1 MANYNVDIA
10 VGIKNAL
17 ALKKFNKDVKETSL
31 VVKGL
36 NEGIRKGSNA
46 YEKSLRTLSK
56 SLQKTKVNINNAAVG
71 TDAFRKS
78 ALDLVRAEKSLNKEL
93 ELQNKLLEQLRKNED
108 QFGVAQSSSSNRV
121 RRNVAESRRSR
132 ISSKFKTLDT
142 STPSIDLR
150 NRVRENIRQSRIS
163 RFGSGFADFNQNFEQ
178 RIAQRNQAEFQ
189 RNQIEIKN
197 RLRRNINQSKF
208 GRFGSGFADFSQ
220 TVDSNIAAQNQRA
233 IKTNVLRNI
242 RESQRSRIGAGFRSL
257 SLSGQTSP
265 VGEKIARA
273 LENEKKLV
281 KEVEAIRGRA
291 SKKREANTKRQ
302 LALEKRSNAFVK
314 KAIKEETALRK
325 KAEKE
330 ANQLAAK
337 RRERRRRLGST
348 ASSAIIGGAFPLLFG
363 QTGAAAVGGGIGGA
377 AGGLIGGQFGFA
389 LSILGTAIGSAI
401 DKNEKFNKSL
411 AALNVQFTATSGGS
425 QVLAADIDRLAKRL
439 NVTKEEAIAALS
451 AFKEFGSSSIAK
463 SLVGIFGTNAG
474 AFDTLAATNRQAAL
488 AQQIFQ
494 ARKDIGNQTAKQLL
508 QQNLINDAS
517 VIELAL
523 AEAKAKAA
531 NDRLIAEAKIV
542 TLQDRIL
549 AGAASDG
556 FNFVDP
562 SIFGQERAQKIQKEF
577 EEGRN
582 KRIKDFKEA
591 LEQVRQML
599 GLVNEA
605 NGQFGQSGVLAF
617 SAINDK
623 VKDLQDE
630 IKALQNPI
638 RQAIALSDTIGTSFE
653 ESFKGVIKG
662 TMTVADAFRNMLN
675 KIADYFLDTAARM
688 MANQLQQGIL
698 GLFSNLFSPAPLGD
712 VQGEFMP
719 SRPQFRGAKAEG
731 GPVKGGSSYLV
742 GERGPEMFS
751 PGVSGMITPNHAL
764 GRSTNIVV
772 NVDAS
777 GSNVEGDENEGR
789 ALGIALSAAI
799 ETELIKQKRP
809 GGLLA

>member
-10 VGIKNAL
+10 VGIKNAQ
-17 ALKKFNKDVKETSL
+17 ALKKFNKEVKETSL

-46 YEKSLRTLSK
+46 YEKSLSALSK

-142 STPSIDLR
+142 PTPSIDLR

-163 RFGSGFADFNQNFEQ
+163 RFGLGSGQTSPITSGF
-178 RIAQRNQAEFQ
+178 
-189 RNQIEIKN
+189 
-197 RLRRNINQSKF
+197 L
-208 GRFGSGFADFSQ
+208 DFSRR
-220 TVDSNIAAQNQRA
+220 VEDGSFLLKNQRD

-281 KEVEAIRGRA
+281 KEVKAMRDKA
-291 SKKREANTKRQ
+291 SKKRIANTKRQ

-325 KAEKE
+325 KAEAEENKI
-330 ANQLAAK
+330 AQK
-337 RRERRRRLGST
+337 RRARRQKFGST

-401 DKNEKFNKSL
+401 DKNDKFNQSL
-411 AALNVQFTATSGGS
+411 AALNVRFSDVSGSAQLTSE
-425 QVLAADIDRLAKRL
+425 DIDKVARRLKI
-439 NVTKEEAIAALS
+439 TKEEAFGVLG
-451 AFKEFGSSSIAK
+451 AFAQFGSGSIAT
-463 SLVGIFGTNAG
+463 SLTEIFGSDAA
-474 AFDTLAATNRQAAL
+474 AFNSIATANRQAQL
-488 AQQIFQ
+488 ANQIFET
-494 ARKDIGNQTAKQLL
+494 RTKIGNEVATQLL
-508 QQNLINDAS
+508 QQNLITDSAT
-517 VIELAL
+517 IELAL
-523 AEAKAKAA
+523 AEARAKAE
-531 NDRLIAEAKIV
+531 NDIAVARAKQI
-542 TLQDRIL
+542 TFLDRFRDFGEEL
-549 AGAASDG
+549 LFRGG
-556 FNFVDP
+556 GDP
-562 SIFGQERAQKIQKEF
+562 TRYGEGRAEKLQKEF

-582 KRIKDFKEA
+582 KRMKDFKEA

-599 GLVNEA
+599 ALVNEA
-605 NGQFGQSGVLAF
+605 NGQFGQSGVLAI

-630 IKALQNPI
+630 MKALRDPI
-638 RQAIALSDTIGTSFE
+638 RLAINLSDVMGASFE
-653 ESFKGVIKG
+653 ESFKGIVKG
-662 TMTVADAFRNMLN
+662 TMTVADAFRSMLN
-675 KIADYFLDTAARM
+675 RIADVFLDTAARM
-688 MANQLQQGIL
+688 LANQFQQGIL
-698 GLFSNLFSPAPLGD
+698 GLLGNIFNPFTITGGATNTALSTTQQVAKDTALYSSLGSVNTFPAGSFANGGYA
-712 VQGEFMP
+712 Q
-719 SRPQFRGAKAEG
+719 RGK
-731 GPVKGGSSYLV
+731 SYIV
-742 GERGPEMFS
+742 GERGAELFTPGAVGGQVS
-751 PGVSGMITPNHAL
+751 PMG
-764 GRSTNIVV
+764 STNIVV

-777 GSNVEGDENEGR
+777 GSSVEGDEEQGR
-789 ALGIALSAAI
+789 ELGRMISVAI
-799 ETELIKQKRP
+799 QSELIKQKRP
-809 GGLLA
+809 GGMLA

>member
-10 VGIKNAL
+10 VGIKNAQ

-46 YEKSLRTLSK
+46 YEKSLRTLSQ

-142 STPSIDLR
+142 PTPSIDLR

-163 RFGSGFADFNQNFEQ
+163 RFGLGSGQTSPITSGF
-178 RIAQRNQAEFQ
+178 
-189 RNQIEIKN
+189 
-197 RLRRNINQSKF
+197 L
-208 GRFGSGFADFSQ
+208 DFSRR
-220 TVDSNIAAQNQRA
+220 VEDGSFLLKNQRD

-302 LALEKRSNAFVK
+302 LSLEKRSNAFVK

-325 KAEKE
+325 KAEAEENKI
-330 ANQLAAK
+330 AQK
-337 RRERRRRLGST
+337 RRARRQKFGST

-401 DKNEKFNKSL
+401 DKNDKFNQSL
-411 AALNVQFTATSGGS
+411 AALNVQFTNVSGGA
-425 QVLAADIDRLAKRL
+425 QLTAKDIDAVAKRL
-439 NVTKEEAIAALS
+439 SITKEEAFGVLG
-451 AFKEFGSSSIAK
+451 AFAQFGSGSIAK
-463 SLVGIFGTNAG
+463 SLTEIFGSDAA
-474 AFDTLAATNRQAAL
+474 AFNSVATANRQAQL
-488 AQQIFQ
+488 ANEIFQ
-494 ARKDIGNQTAKQLL
+494 TRTKIGNEVATQLL
-508 QQNLINDAS
+508 QQNLITDSAT
-517 VIELAL
+517 IELAL
-523 AEAKAKAA
+523 AEARAKAE
-531 NDRLIAEAKIV
+531 NDIAVARAKQITFLDKFRDV
-542 TLQDRIL
+542 FGGEFERSL
-549 AGAASDG
+549 AGGKGAER
-556 FNFVDP
+556 
-562 SIFGQERAQKIQKEF
+562 FGENRGNKLQKEF

-582 KRIKDFKEA
+582 QRMENFKKA
-591 LEQVRQML
+591 LEEVRIML

-605 NGQFGQSGVLAF
+605 NGQFGQSSVLAF

-630 IKALQNPI
+630 MKMLQNPI
-638 RQAIALSDTIGTSFE
+638 RLAINLSDVMGASFE
-653 ESFKGVIKG
+653 ESFKGIVKG
-662 TMTVADAFRNMLN
+662 TMTVADAFRSMLN
-675 KIADYFLDTAARM
+675 RIADVFLDTAARM
-688 MANQLQQGIL
+688 LANQFQQGIL
-698 GLFSNLFSPAPLGD
+698 GLLGNIFNPFTITGGATNTALSTTQQVARDTALYNSLGSVNTFPAGSFANGGRPPVGR
-712 VQGEFMP
+712 P
-719 SRPQFRGAKAEG
+719 SI
-731 GPVKGGSSYLV
+731 V
-742 GERGPEMFS
+742 GERGAELFVPDRA
-751 PGVSGMITPNHAL
+751 GTIIPNHEL
-764 GRSTNIVV
+764 GGSTNIVV

-777 GSNVEGDENEGR
+777 GSNVEGDEDEGR

>member
-10 VGIKNAL
+10 VGIKNAQ

-46 YEKSLRTLSK
+46 YEKSLRTLSQ

-142 STPSIDLR
+142 PTPSIDLR

-163 RFGSGFADFNQNFEQ
+163 RFGLGSGQTSPITSGF
-178 RIAQRNQAEFQ
+178 
-189 RNQIEIKN
+189 
-197 RLRRNINQSKF
+197 L
-208 GRFGSGFADFSQ
+208 DFSRR
-220 TVDSNIAAQNQRA
+220 VEDGSFLLKNQRD

-281 KEVEAIRGRA
+281 KEVKAIRGRA

-302 LALEKRSNAFVK
+302 LSLEKRSNAFVK

-330 ANQLAAK
+330 ANELATK
-337 RRERRRRLGST
+337 RRARRQKLGST

-401 DKNEKFNKSL
+401 DKNEKFRQSL
-411 AALNVQFTATSGGS
+411 AALNVQFTDTSGGT
-425 QVLAADIDRLAKRL
+425 QILAADVDRLAKRL
-439 NVTKEEAIAALS
+439 GVTKDEAIAALS
-451 AFKEFGSSSIAK
+451 AFKEFGSGSIAK
-463 SLVGIFGTNAG
+463 SLVGIFGTDSG
-474 AFDTLAATNRQAAL
+474 SFDTLAATNRQAVL
-488 AQQIFQ
+488 AKQIFDT
-494 ARKDIGNQTAKQLL
+494 RKEIGNQVAKQLL
-508 QQNLINDAS
+508 QQNLVNDSS
-517 VIELAL
+517 VVELAL

-531 NDRLIAEAKIV
+531 NDEAIAKAKVV
-542 TLQDRIL
+542 TFQDRIL
-549 AGAASDG
+549 AGAASSE

-562 SIFGQERAQKIQKEF
+562 SIFGEERAQKIQKEF
-577 EEGRN
+577 EEGRI
-582 KRIKDFKEA
+582 KRIENFKKA
-591 LEQVRQML
+591 LEEVREML

-605 NGQFGQSGVLAF
+605 QGQFGQSGVLAF

-630 IKALQNPI
+630 MKALQDPI
-638 RQAIALSDTIGTSFE
+638 RAAITLSDTISTSFE
-653 ESFKGVIKG
+653 ESFKGIIKG

-688 MANQLQQGIL
+688 MANQLQQSLL
-698 GLFSNLFSPAPLGD
+698 GMFGSIFSSGLAPT
-712 VQGEFMP
+712 QGSNMP
-719 SRPQFRGAKAEG
+719 SMPKGMRSVGVGATANDLTRHLAN
-731 GPVKGGSSYLV
+731 GGSAQRGKSYLV
-742 GERGPEMFS
+742 GERGPEIFT
-751 PGVSGMITPNHAL
+751 PGATGTVSPNHAM
-764 GRSTNIVV
+764 GATNIVV

-777 GSNVEGDENEGR
+777 GSSVEGDESSGEELGR
-789 ALGIALSAAI
+789 LIGAAVQS
-799 ETELIKQKRP
+799 ELIKEKRP
-809 GGLLA
+809 GGLLG

>member
-1 MANYNVDIA
+1 VANYNVDIA
-10 VGIKNAL
+10 VGIKNAQ

-46 YEKSLRTLSK
+46 YEKSLRTLSQ

-142 STPSIDLR
+142 PTPSIDLR

-163 RFGSGFADFNQNFEQ
+163 RFGLGSGQTSPITSGF
-178 RIAQRNQAEFQ
+178 
-189 RNQIEIKN
+189 
-197 RLRRNINQSKF
+197 L
-208 GRFGSGFADFSQ
+208 DFSRR
-220 TVDSNIAAQNQRA
+220 VEDGSFLLKNQRD

-302 LALEKRSNAFVK
+302 LSLEKRSNAFVK

-337 RRERRRRLGST
+337 RRERRRKLGST

-401 DKNEKFNKSL
+401 DKNEKFRQSL
-411 AALNVQFTATSGGS
+411 AVLNVQFSATSGGT
-425 QVLAADIDRLAKRL
+425 QILAADVDKLAKRL
-439 NVTKEEAIAALS
+439 SVTKEEAIAALS
-451 AFKEFGSSSIAK
+451 AFREFGSGSVAK
-463 SLVGIFGTNAG
+463 SLVSIFGTDAG

-494 ARKDIGNQTAKQLL
+494 ARKQIGNQVAKQLL
-508 QQNLINDAS
+508 QQNLVNDS
-517 VIELAL
+517 STIELAL

-531 NDRLIAEAKIV
+531 NDEAIAKAKVV
-542 TLQDRIL
+542 TFTDQL
-549 AGAASDG
+549 AASAAAQAG
-556 FNFVDP
+556 RPVDVK
-562 SIFGQERAQKIQKEF
+562 IFGEERAQKIQEEF
-577 EEGRN
+577 DKNRL
-582 KRIKDFKEA
+582 KRLEDFKKSLRE
-591 LEQVRQML
+591 VRELL

-605 NGQFGQSGVLAF
+605 NGQFGQSSVLAF
-617 SAINDK
+617 SAIKDK

-630 IKALQNPI
+630 MKMLQNPI
-638 RQAIALSDTIGTSFE
+638 RLAINLSDVMGASFE
-653 ESFKGVIKG
+653 ESFKGIVKG
-662 TMTVADAFRNMLN
+662 TMTVADAFRSMLN
-675 KIADYFLDTAARM
+675 RIADVFLDTAARM
-688 MANQLQQGIL
+688 LANQFQQGIL
-698 GLFSNLFSPAPLGD
+698 GLLGNIFNPFSITGGATNTALSTTQQVARDTALYSSLGSVNTFPAGSFANGGRPPVGR
-712 VQGEFMP
+712 P
-719 SRPQFRGAKAEG
+719 SI
-731 GPVKGGSSYLV
+731 V
-742 GERGPEMFS
+742 GERGAELFVPDRA
-751 PGVSGMITPNHAL
+751 GTIIPNHEL
-764 GRSTNIVV
+764 GGSTNIVV

-777 GSNVEGDENEGR
+777 GSNVEGDEEEGR

>member
-10 VGIKNAL
+10 VGIKNAQ

-46 YEKSLRTLSK
+46 YEKSLRTLSQ

-142 STPSIDLR
+142 PTPSIDLR

-163 RFGSGFADFNQNFEQ
+163 RFGLGSGQTSPITSGF
-178 RIAQRNQAEFQ
+178 
-189 RNQIEIKN
+189 
-197 RLRRNINQSKF
+197 L
-208 GRFGSGFADFSQ
+208 DFSRR
-220 TVDSNIAAQNQRA
+220 VEDGSFLLKNQRD

-302 LALEKRSNAFVK
+302 LSLEKRSNAFVK

-337 RRERRRRLGST
+337 RRERRRKLGST

-401 DKNEKFNKSL
+401 DKNEKFRQSL
-411 AALNVQFTATSGGS
+411 AVLNVQFSATSGGT
-425 QVLAADIDRLAKRL
+425 QILAADVDKLAKRL
-439 NVTKEEAIAALS
+439 SVTKEEAIAALS
-451 AFKEFGSSSIAK
+451 AFREFGSGSVAK
-463 SLVGIFGTNAG
+463 SLVSIFGTDAG

-494 ARKDIGNQTAKQLL
+494 ARKQIGNQVAKQLL
-508 QQNLINDAS
+508 QQNLVNDS
-517 VIELAL
+517 STIELAL

-531 NDRLIAEAKIV
+531 NDEAIAKAKVV
-542 TLQDRIL
+542 TFTDQL
-549 AGAASDG
+549 AASAAAQAG
-556 FNFVDP
+556 RPVDVK
-562 SIFGQERAQKIQKEF
+562 IFGEERAQKIQEEF
-577 EEGRN
+577 DKNRL
-582 KRIKDFKEA
+582 KRLEDFKKSLRE
-591 LEQVRQML
+591 VRELL

-605 NGQFGQSGVLAF
+605 NGQFGQSSVLAF
-617 SAINDK
+617 SAIKDK

-630 IKALQNPI
+630 MKMLQNPI
-638 RQAIALSDTIGTSFE
+638 RLAINLSDVMGASFE
-653 ESFKGVIKG
+653 ESFKGIVKG
-662 TMTVADAFRNMLN
+662 TMTVADAFRSMLN
-675 KIADYFLDTAARM
+675 RIADVFLDTAARM
-688 MANQLQQGIL
+688 LANQFQQGIL
-698 GLFSNLFSPAPLGD
+698 GLLGNIFNPFSITGGATNTALSTTQQVARDTALYSSLGSVNTFPAGSFANGGRPPVGR
-712 VQGEFMP
+712 P
-719 SRPQFRGAKAEG
+719 SI
-731 GPVKGGSSYLV
+731 V
-742 GERGPEMFS
+742 GERGAELFVPDRA
-751 PGVSGMITPNHAL
+751 GTIIPNHEL
-764 GRSTNIVV
+764 GGSTNIVV

-777 GSNVEGDENEGR
+777 GSNVEGDEEEGR